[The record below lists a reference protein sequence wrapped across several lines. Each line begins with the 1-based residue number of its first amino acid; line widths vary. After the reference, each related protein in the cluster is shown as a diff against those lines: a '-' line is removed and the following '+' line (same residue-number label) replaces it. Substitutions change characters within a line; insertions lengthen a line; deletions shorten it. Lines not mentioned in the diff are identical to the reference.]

1 MTITQKK
8 SDGKEYMRT
17 TEKTQINNNLKPKN
31 MAYCNNS
38 GTQLAEGA
46 KFCPSCGNPAGA
58 TAAQENRQQQSEQQ
72 SRQAGQQGHSENKF
86 AAAMNN
92 AADNTAEFDP
102 KDIEQNKG
110 MGVLAYLGILV
121 LIPIFGAK
129 DSPFARFHANQGL
142 VLCIAAI
149 VYGVAYSILT
159 TIILAISW
167 RLYLVVSL
175 IGLVGIVF
183 LVLAIIGIINAVNG
197 QAKELPLIGKYRL
210 LK

>member
-1 MTITQKK
+1 
-8 SDGKEYMRT
+8 
-17 TEKTQINNNLKPKN
+17 
-31 MAYCNNS
+31 
-38 GTQLAEGA
+38 
-46 KFCPSCGNPAGA
+46 
-58 TAAQENRQQQSEQQ
+58 
-72 SRQAGQQGHSENKF
+72 
-86 AAAMNN
+86 MNDTS
-92 AADNTAEFDP
+92 DNTAQFDP

-110 MGVLAYLGILV
+110 MGILAYLGILV

-167 RLYLVVSL
+167 RLYILVSL

-183 LVLAIIGIINAVNG
+183 LILAVIGIINAING
-197 QAKELPLIGKYRL
+197 RQKNCP
-210 LK
+210 

>member
-1 MTITQKK
+1 
-8 SDGKEYMRT
+8 
-17 TEKTQINNNLKPKN
+17 
-31 MAYCNNS
+31 MAYCNHC
-38 GTQLAEGA
+38 GTELAEGT
-46 KFCPSCGNPAGA
+46 KFCSSCGTPAGA
-58 TAAQENRQQQSEQQ
+58 TAARENRQQQSEQQ
-72 SRQAGQQGHSENKF
+72 SRQAGQQKYTENKF
-86 AAAMNN
+86 AAAMNDT
-92 AADNTAEFDP
+92 ADNTAQFDP

-110 MGVLAYLGILV
+110 MGILAYLGILV

-167 RLYLVVSL
+167 RLYILVSL

-183 LVLAIIGIINAVNG
+183 LILAVIGIINAING
-197 QAKELPLIGKYRL
+197 RAKELPLIGKYRL